1 MPNYYQFNDCGCKF
15 EVLNENPLRLKFE
28 PDIEKIP
35 LDCKKTWELISEKS
49 CKGVFQLDSHFAEH
63 ITHQFKPT
71 NIGELGLCIAM
82 NRPGCLD
89 CFTEEGKTIT
99 DSILARRNGKEE
111 VICIEHIKDILKDSY
126 GHMVYQEQM
135 MFIAAKL
142 AGFDPGTV
150 NQLRKA
156 AAKKK
161 PELMAKLK
169 QLFINGCKRVGLVD
183 EENANK
189 IFENIEATQRYSF
202 NLSHSIEYAQVSY
215 ITAYSKYHFPL
226 SFYTSALKH
235 AIDKQKPFE
244 EINYLV
250 SDARN
255 NSIDVRLP
263 DVRHLN
269 NDFAL
274 INKEIYVGLGDI
286 RGIGESTLKQLV
298 EIINETE
305 KKISEK
311 KNWRWLDFLL
321 YIFPFINSTA
331 SKALIC
337 SGALDFC
344 RVARSTMYYEYEQ
357 FMTLKDREQN
367 WIIKKY
373 EQNKSMTLIKLIEE
387 LTNIPSGRL
396 AGGCSSGK
404 RLEAVKS
411 ILNLLKNPPF
421 NINDSVEWLAGV
433 EEELMGVS
441 LSCTKVDA
449 CDASSA
455 NCECRDFIN
464 GYNRPGP
471 ILIALKIDRVKEITT
486 KKKEQ
491 MCFLEGSDIT
501 GSLESI
507 VVFPQV
513 FKQYK
518 QIILEK
524 NVLMISGKRDEKIK
538 NNLIVDKIWQL

>member
-1 MPNYYQFNDCGCKF
+1 MTKFYKFNDCGCEF
-15 EVLNENPLRLKFE
+15 EIINEDPLRLNFQ
-28 PDIEKIP
+28 PDIEKIS
-35 LDCKKTWELISEKS
+35 LDCKKAWELIGEKS
-49 CKGVFQLDSHFAEH
+49 CRGVFQLDSHFAEH
-63 ITHQFKPT
+63 ITHQFKPN

-89 CFTEEGKTIT
+89 AYTEDNKTIT
-99 DSILARRNGKEE
+99 QSILDRRNNKEE
-111 VICIEHIKDILKDSY
+111 IRCIEPIKDFLKDSY

-150 NQLRKA
+150 NLLRKA

-161 PELMAKLK
+161 PELMVKLK
-169 QLFINGCKRVGLVD
+169 LLFIEGCKRVGLVD
-183 EENANK
+183 EDNAKK
-189 IFENIEATQRYSF
+189 IFENIEATQRYGF
-202 NLSHSIEYAQVSY
+202 NLSHSIVYAQVSY
-215 ITAYSKYHFPL
+215 LTAYSKCHFPL
-226 SFYTSALKH
+226 SFYKSALKH

-263 DVRHLN
+263 DIRNLN
-269 NDFAL
+269 KDFAL
-274 INKEIYVGLGDI
+274 INREIYVGLGDI
-286 RGIGESTLKQLV
+286 RGIGESTLKQLI

-305 KKISEK
+305 KKIGEK

-321 YIFPFINSTA
+321 YVAPFINSTA
-331 SKALIC
+331 AKALIC
-337 SGALDFC
+337 SGSFDFC
-344 RVARSTMYYEYEQ
+344 RIARSTMYYEYEQ
-357 FMTLKDREQN
+357 FMTLKDREQT
-367 WIIKKY
+367 WIIKRY
-373 EQNKSMTLIKLIEE
+373 EQDKQLSLIKLMEE
-387 LTNIPSGRL
+387 LTNVPSGRL

-404 RLEAVKS
+404 RLEAVKGT
-411 ILNLLKNPPF
+411 LNLLKTPPF

-455 NCECRDFIN
+455 NCECRDFIQ

-486 KKKEQ
+486 KKKDQ

-513 FKQYK
+513 LKQYK
-518 QIILEK
+518 SLILEG
-524 NVLMISGKRDEKIK
+524 NVLMLSGKRDEKIK